1 MWKKVFTRLL
11 LKQLHFSDYYIDH
24 EKPRLKIIFY
34 RDFVNILLRNS
45 KKFFIFLFL
54 LIICIS
60 NFPIFAQTNQTNV
73 TARYDATGPDLVVLS
88 NVPIYVNGSVILT
101 WTAASAAASYNVEVA
116 TDTNFTN
123 IIQTIPT
130 VALTTLVSGLP
141 DSVIFFRVTPV
152 SSFNQA
158 GFMSNVVSTISDITT
173 PISAVTTSTQSGN
186 NIVITYTALDNLSGI
201 QNVYLY
207 YRYNG
212 GAWINNGSMTG
223 SPSTFTPGNGDGI
236 YAFVSI
242 AVDNA
247 NNIEVKSFIPESTVN
262 FITIVVTPTLTP
274 TPTPTPTI
282 SPTTPIITITP
293 TPDQGVLIN
302 LEILTLPHARI
313 NIYSNGILLPVI
325 FADQDGLFK
334 GQVRVSDINNIKIV
348 IQNNKDT
355 IMFSQNFS
363 GQTEIRFITSPIF
376 DGYYFLVGKSDTM
389 EIKGQAT
396 PFATIIFYNL
406 GSESIVVNTDSA
418 GYFGVKIRTNDIK
431 HNTVF
436 YAIASLN
443 SLKSLPSKDV
453 LIVVLNTSP
462 TISDN
467 LGDFW
472 STTLNES
479 LIQRSAL
486 AENAKMNISDIL
498 GAVGFIFF
506 SLTLGVWTFAL
517 FRYGPGIFIFRKRY
531 YGRVMNE
538 HASETVFLA
547 IVWLL
552 NGKKGVKRLTDAKG
566 YFWSKNPLDSLDSII
581 VLKNNFHPKEI
592 YSKEIN
598 ELTERHRIL
607 PILISPKD
615 GLKIGNTVIEEIV
628 KFFLKIFKDLLGVVF
643 IVYIAFFLLTYN
655 VIILGASLF
664 YFALI
669 LIKILNQHEKI

>member
-1 MWKKVFTRLL
+1 
-11 LKQLHFSDYYIDH
+11 
-24 EKPRLKIIFY
+24 
-34 RDFVNILLRNS
+34 
-45 KKFFIFLFL
+45 
-54 LIICIS
+54 
-60 NFPIFAQTNQTNV
+60 
-73 TARYDATGPDLVVLS
+73 
-88 NVPIYVNGSVILT
+88 
-101 WTAASAAASYNVEVA
+101 
-116 TDTNFTN
+116 
-123 IIQTIPT
+123 
-130 VALTTLVSGLP
+130 
-141 DSVIFFRVTPV
+141 
-152 SSFNQA
+152 
-158 GFMSNVVSTISDITT
+158 
-173 PISAVTTSTQSGN
+173 
-186 NIVITYTALDNLSGI
+186 
-201 QNVYLY
+201 
-207 YRYNG
+207 
-212 GAWINNGSMTG
+212 
-223 SPSTFTPGNGDGI
+223 
-236 YAFVSI
+236 
-242 AVDNA
+242 
-247 NNIEVKSFIPESTVN
+247 
-262 FITIVVTPTLTP
+262 
-274 TPTPTPTI
+274 
-282 SPTTPIITITP
+282 
-293 TPDQGVLIN
+293 
-302 LEILTLPHARI
+302 
-313 NIYSNGILLPVI
+313 
-325 FADQDGLFK
+325 
-334 GQVRVSDINNIKIV
+334 
-348 IQNNKDT
+348 
-355 IMFSQNFS
+355 MFSQNFS